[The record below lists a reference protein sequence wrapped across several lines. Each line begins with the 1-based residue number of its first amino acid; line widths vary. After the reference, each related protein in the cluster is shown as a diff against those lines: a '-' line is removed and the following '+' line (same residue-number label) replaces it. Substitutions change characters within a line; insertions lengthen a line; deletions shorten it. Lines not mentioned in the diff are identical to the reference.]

1 MKCYSTHE
9 VLFVAL
15 SILSLPRYLFGQDKV
30 ENNVLLY
37 QYNQS
42 DSVTS
47 CQIGLIYQSD
57 KLVVQGLANFSGEND
72 LLSSISL
79 EILKQNVSK
88 FEPIGLIY
96 QSDKL
101 VVQGLANFSG
111 ENDLLSSISLE
122 ILKQNVSKFEPLC
135 FVYPNKG
142 CNGFDGLPCY
152 CQNTTQ
158 ADVFHFFVNQTAIT
172 AHSHAKLRAFLSY
185 TNGSRISSNEIHLPG
200 IYDPVESTKTRISVN
215 GEKVESG
222 PGECTV
228 VIYRSQLSAD
238 YWCHSP
244 YSPCWLE
251 VSLNGSVQT
260 PQQNTSHVHFEAG
273 HYVQNYSLVIFKQSA
288 CRLGEHEKVIQCFV
302 LKEID
307 HDSSKHLIYVGYF
320 FAVFIPLTLVIV
332 LCCVAIRVQC
342 WRRNA
347 CLVSCFAKFFHQ
359 DIRPKS
365 VQGQKFWAETTP
377 FELNDGSDEF

>member
-1 MKCYSTHE
+1 TPATDVVSIVDEKMKCYSTHE

-15 SILSLPRYLFGQDKV
+15 SILSLPGYLFGQDKV
-30 ENNVLLY
+30 EDKVLLY

-88 FEPIGLIY
+88 FEP
-96 QSDKL
+96 
-101 VVQGLANFSG
+101 
-111 ENDLLSSISLE
+111 
-122 ILKQNVSKFEPLC
+122 LC

-142 CNGFDGLPCY
+142 CNGFDGLSCY

-200 IYDPVESTKTRISVN
+200 IYDPLESTKTRISVN